1 MALHRLVAGFTDAAD
16 AYERG
21 RPGYP
26 AAVIEALADAAG
38 LAPGARVL
46 DLGAGTGKLSRA
58 LAAAGFD
65 VVAVDPLP
73 AMRAV
78 ASRELGADRVL
89 DGTAEAIPLPD
100 ASVDAVVVA
109 DAFHWFD
116 TPRAL
121 PEIRRVLRDD
131 GALVLLANVPGWPD
145 PAPDWAIEL
154 GRLLDELR
162 PEHPAFTGDAYAALD
177 ADPAFGPRE
186 HHTAAH
192 DHLTDREGIVANVA
206 SISYVGG
213 LPDAER
219 AAVLARV
226 DELLAR
232 HGVGEVAA
240 PVTVGISVA
249 RAA

>member
-16 AYERG
+16 AYDRG

-26 AAVIEALADAAG
+26 PAVVAAVADAVG

-46 DLGAGTGKLSRA
+46 DLGAGTGNLSRA

-65 VVAVDPLP
+65 VVAVEPL
-73 AMRAV
+73 AGMRAV
-78 ASRELGADRVL
+78 AARKLGDDRVL
-89 DGTAEAIPLPD
+89 EGTAEAIPLPD
-100 ASVDAVVVA
+100 ASADAVVVA

-121 PEIRRVLRDD
+121 PEIRRVLRRG
-131 GALVLLANVPGWPD
+131 GALALLANVPGWTD

-162 PEHPAFTGDAYAALD
+162 PEHPAFTGDAYAALE
-177 ADPAFGPRE
+177 ADPAFAPRE
-186 HHTAAH
+186 QQTVSH
-192 DHLTDREGIVANVA
+192 DHVTDREGLVANVA

-219 AAVLARV
+219 SAVLARV

-232 HGVGEVAA
+232 HGVERVDA
-240 PVTVGISVA
+240 PVKVAISVA
-249 RAA
+249 RAI

>member
-26 AAVIEALADAAG
+26 PAVVAALADAAG

-58 LAAAGFD
+58 LAAAGLAAAA
-65 VVAVDPLP
+65 VAPLP
-73 AMRAV
+73 AMRAL
-78 ASRELGADRVL
+78 ASRELAADRVL

-100 ASVDAVVVA
+100 ASVDAVVAA

-131 GALVLLANVPGWPD
+131 GALALLANVPGW
-145 PAPDWAIEL
+145 A
-154 GRLLDELR
+154 
-162 PEHPAFTGDAYAALD
+162 
-177 ADPAFGPRE
+177 
-186 HHTAAH
+186 
-192 DHLTDREGIVANVA
+192 
-206 SISYVGG
+206 
-213 LPDAER
+213 
-219 AAVLARV
+219 
-226 DELLAR
+226 
-232 HGVGEVAA
+232 
-240 PVTVGISVA
+240 
-249 RAA
+249 